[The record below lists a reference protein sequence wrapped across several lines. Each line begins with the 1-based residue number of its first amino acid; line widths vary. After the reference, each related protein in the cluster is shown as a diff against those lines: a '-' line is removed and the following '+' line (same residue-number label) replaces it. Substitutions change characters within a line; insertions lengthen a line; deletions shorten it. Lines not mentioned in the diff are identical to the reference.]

1 MPNYKKSFNFRNG
14 VQVDDDNFIVNPNGL
29 VGIGTSIPREF
40 LDVRGTAKVVGV
52 ATIKTTFI
60 EEGAI
65 VSGVATIGQV
75 EVGIT
80 SILPSGIITATS
92 TSGIVTYYGDGVNL
106 LNLPTSQWIDVNPGL
121 GFSSIYAAGYVGIA
135 TELPYNALQIGGTAD
150 DMDSPGVGINSTGDI
165 KATGIITTRQLSF
178 EGPEARITGVTSII
192 DSTALPLLTV
202 SQLQSGV
209 DALKVDGSIDANGR
223 IVGSATSNV
232 IPFLYS
238 TYDDLPSPVT
248 YHGAFAHV
256 HASGK
261 ALYAHAGAWFELVNK
276 EADGRIG
283 TGTEGFNLG
292 SGNVVILNASEIKSG
307 FSTIGVSTVTD
318 IFHVGTGGTILANNG
333 QFIGLGTVLPT
344 SDIQIRKPSGVAKI
358 EIVSEGDSS
367 VLSIGQSVGVGASS
381 AAMKFGVADKTLDI
395 VNNDTGDF
403 NLVLHGGPAGLSTG
417 NFNFV
422 NGQSNGDMMTLTY
435 QGDLGL
441 GVVSPQH
448 KLHVVGTS
456 TITGNAFIGGN
467 FKIGGSVDAGT
478 FNLPNVIASKINNA
492 GINTF
497 GKVYVN
503 SSIGAGT
510 SVGVGTAD
518 PQVSFDAQA
527 KTGLIGRLGI
537 NTSNE
542 YVSNAVSGALVV
554 GGQASFGGVGVGTT
568 SIAYLY
574 ESNTSESFACYEAA
588 GFFNTQVRIYNS
600 GLLCDENSLIG
611 VGTHVP
617 LAAVD
622 FSLAGSGPGPG
633 LTSSRAMRTPHSTT
647 AQRVGVITQTG
658 SIIYNTD
665 AGEHQAYCDDEWVGF
680 ANQTGIVT
688 AANGF
693 TSGTGTPVQ
702 ISVVGST
709 LTFTVAGIGSTSLT
723 LS

>member
-29 VGIGTSIPREF
+29 VGIGTSVPTEF

-52 ATIKTTFI
+52 ATIKNTFI

-80 SILPSGIITATS
+80 SILPSGIVTATS
-92 TSGIVTYYGDGVNL
+92 PSGVVTYFGDGGRL
-106 LNLPTSQWIDVNPGL
+106 INLPTSQWIDVNPGL
-121 GFSSIYAAGYVGIA
+121 GFSSIYSAGYVGIA

-150 DMDSPGVGINSTGDI
+150 DEDSPGVGINSTGDI
-165 KATGIITTRQLSF
+165 KATDIITTRQLSF
-178 EGPEARITGVTSII
+178 EGPNSGIVGVTSII
-192 DSTALPLLTV
+192 DSTALPLLRV

-209 DALKVDGSIDANGR
+209 DALQVDGDISANGR
-223 IVGSATSNV
+223 IVGTAVSNV
-232 IPFLYS
+232 IPFLYANYS
-238 TYDDLPSPVT
+238 DLPSPVT

-261 ALYAHAGAWFELVNK
+261 AYYAHAGAWFELVNK
-276 EADGRIG
+276 EADARIG

-292 SGNVVILNASEIKSG
+292 SGNVVVLNASEIKSG

-318 IFHVGTGGTILANNG
+318 VFHVGTGGTILANNG
-333 QFIGLGTVLPT
+333 QFIGIGTVLPT
-344 SDIQIRKPSGVAKI
+344 SDLQIRKPSGVAKI
-358 EIVSEGDSS
+358 EVVSDGDNAVIS
-367 VLSIGQSVGVGASS
+367 VGQSVGVGASS
-381 AAMKFGVADKTLDI
+381 AAMKFGVAEKTLDI

-403 NLVLHGGPAGLSTG
+403 NLVIHGGPAGVSTG

-422 NGQSNGDMMTLTY
+422 NGQSNGDLMTLTY
-435 QGDLGL
+435 QGNLGL
-441 GVVSPQH
+441 GVAIPEH

-456 TITGNAFIGGN
+456 TVTGNSFVGGN
-467 FKIGGSVDAGT
+467 FKIGGSIDAGT
-478 FNLPNVIASKINNA
+478 FNLPNVIPSKINNA
-492 GINTF
+492 GVNTF

-510 SVGVGTAD
+510 SIGIGTAE
-518 PQVSFDAQA
+518 PQVSFDATA

-542 YVSNAVSGALVV
+542 YTSNPVSGALVV
-554 GGQASFGGVGVGTT
+554 GGQANFGAVGVGTT
-568 SIAYLY
+568 SIAYLFN
-574 ESNTSESFACYEAA
+574 EQFTPIFSCFKPAA
-588 GFFNTQVRIYNS
+588 FYNSQVRVFNA
-600 GLLCDENSLIG
+600 GLLCDENSLLG
-611 VGTHVP
+611 VGTHEP

-622 FSLAGSGPGPG
+622 FAKAGSGGG
-633 LTSSRAMRTPHSTT
+633 IGVSSSRAMRTPHSTN

>member
-29 VGIGTSIPREF
+29 VGIGTSVPTEF
-40 LDVRGTAKVVGV
+40 LDVRGTAKVVGI
-52 ATIKTTFI
+52 ATIKNAFI
-60 EEGAI
+60 QEGAI
-65 VSGVATIGQV
+65 VSGVATIGQI
-75 EVGIT
+75 EVGIA
-80 SILPSGIITATS
+80 SILSSGIITATS
-92 TSGIVTYYGDGVNL
+92 TSGVVTYFGDGGRLV
-106 LNLPTSQWIDVNPGL
+106 NLPTSQWIDVNPGL
-121 GFSSIYAAGYVGIA
+121 GFSSIYSAGYVGIA

-150 DMDSPGVGINSTGDI
+150 DLNSPGVGINSTGDI

-192 DSTALPLLTV
+192 DSTSLPLLTV

-223 IVGSATSNV
+223 IVGAATSNV

-238 TYDDLPSPVT
+238 TYGDLPSATT

-256 HASGK
+256 HESGK
-261 ALYAHAGAWFELVNK
+261 AVYAHDGNWVELVNK
-276 EADGRIG
+276 ETTGTVG
-283 TGTEGFNLG
+283 TGTEAFSLG
-292 SGNVVILNASEIKSG
+292 SGSAIILNASEIKSG

-318 IFHVGTGGTILANNG
+318 ILHVGTGGTILANNG
-333 QFIGLGTVLPT
+333 QFIGIGTVIPT
-344 SDIQIRKPSGVAKI
+344 SDLQIRKPSGVAKI
-358 EIVSEGDSS
+358 EVVSDKDSAVIS
-367 VLSIGQSVGVGASS
+367 VGQSVGVGASS
-381 AAMKFGVADKTLDI
+381 AAFKFGVADKTLDI
-395 VNNDTGDF
+395 VNNDTGNF

-422 NGQSNGDMMTLTY
+422 DGQSNGDLMTLTY
-435 QGDLGL
+435 EGDLGI
-441 GVVSPQH
+441 GVAIPEH

-456 TITGNAFIGGN
+456 TVTGNSSIGGN
-467 FKIGGSVDAGT
+467 LTVAGSLNAGT
-478 FNLPNVIASKINNA
+478 WNLPNVIPSKINNA
-492 GINTF
+492 GVNTF
-497 GKVYVN
+497 GKIYAN

-510 SVGVGTAD
+510 SVGIGTDD
-518 PQVSFDAQA
+518 PIVDLDAQS

-542 YVSNAVSGALVV
+542 YTSNSVSGALVV
-554 GGQASFGGVGVGTT
+554 GGQANFGAVGVGTT

-574 ESNTSESFACYEAA
+574 ESNTSESLACYEPA
-588 GFFNTQVRIYNS
+588 GFFNTQIRVYNS
-600 GLLCDENSLIG
+600 GLVCDESSLVG
-611 VGTHVP
+611 VGTHDP

-622 FSLAGSGPGPG
+622 FSKAGSGPGV
-633 LTSSRAMRTPHSTT
+633 TSSRAMRTPHATN
-647 AQRVGVITQTG
+647 AQRTGVTTQSG
-658 SIIYNTD
+658 SVIYNTD

-702 ISVVGST
+702 ISVEGT
-709 LTFTVAGIGSTSLT
+709 KLIFTVAGIGSANLT

>member
-1 MPNYKKSFNFRNG
+1 M
-14 VQVDDDNFIVNPNGL
+14 
-29 VGIGTSIPREF
+29 
-40 LDVRGTAKVVGV
+40 
-52 ATIKTTFI
+52 
-60 EEGAI
+60 
-65 VSGVATIGQV
+65 
-75 EVGIT
+75 
-80 SILPSGIITATS
+80 
-92 TSGIVTYYGDGVNL
+92 
-106 LNLPTSQWIDVNPGL
+106 
-121 GFSSIYAAGYVGIA
+121 
-135 TELPYNALQIGGTAD
+135 
-150 DMDSPGVGINSTGDI
+150 
-165 KATGIITTRQLSF
+165 
-178 EGPEARITGVTSII
+178 
-192 DSTALPLLTV
+192 
-202 SQLQSGV
+202 
-209 DALKVDGSIDANGR
+209 
-223 IVGSATSNV
+223 
-232 IPFLYS
+232 
-238 TYDDLPSPVT
+238 
-248 YHGAFAHV
+248 
-256 HASGK
+256 
-261 ALYAHAGAWFELVNK
+261 
-276 EADGRIG
+276 
-283 TGTEGFNLG
+283 
-292 SGNVVILNASEIKSG
+292 
-307 FSTIGVSTVTD
+307 
-318 IFHVGTGGTILANNG
+318 
-333 QFIGLGTVLPT
+333 
-344 SDIQIRKPSGVAKI
+344 
-358 EIVSEGDSS
+358 
-367 VLSIGQSVGVGASS
+367 
-381 AAMKFGVADKTLDI
+381 
-395 VNNDTGDF
+395 
-403 NLVLHGGPAGLSTG
+403 
-417 NFNFV
+417 
-422 NGQSNGDMMTLTY
+422 
-435 QGDLGL
+435 
-441 GVVSPQH
+441 
-448 KLHVVGTS
+448 VGTS

-574 ESNTSESFACYEAA
+574 ESNTSESFACYAAA
-588 GFFNTQVRIYNS
+588 GVFNTQVRLYNS

>member
-29 VGIGTSIPREF
+29 VGIGTSVPSEF
-40 LDVRGTAKVVGV
+40 LDVRGTTKVVGV
-52 ATIKTTFI
+52 ATIKNTFI

-80 SILPSGIITATS
+80 SILSSGIITATS
-92 TSGIVTYYGDGVNL
+92 TSGVVTYYGDGVNL

-121 GFSSIYAAGYVGIA
+121 GFSSIYSAGYVGIA

-150 DMDSPGVGINSTGDI
+150 DEYSPGVGINSTGDI

-223 IVGSATSNV
+223 IVGAATSNV
-232 IPFLYS
+232 IPFLYQ
-238 TYDDLPSPVT
+238 TYDELPSPST

-261 ALYAHAGAWFELVNK
+261 ALYAHAGNWFELVNK
-276 EADGRIG
+276 EADARIG

-292 SGNVVILNASEIKSG
+292 SGNVIILNASEIKSG

-318 IFHVGTGGTILANNG
+318 ILHVGTGGTILANNG
-333 QFIGLGTVLPT
+333 KFIGIGTVLPT
-344 SDIQIRKPSGVAKI
+344 SDLQIRKPTGVAKI
-358 EIVSEGDSS
+358 EVVSDKDNAVIS
-367 VLSIGQSVGVGASS
+367 VGQSVGVGASS
-381 AAMKFGVADKTLDI
+381 AAIKFGVADKTLDI
-395 VNNDTGDF
+395 VNNDTGNF

-422 NGQSNGDMMTLTY
+422 DGQSNGDLMTLTY
-435 QGDLGL
+435 KGDLGI
-441 GVVSPQH
+441 GVAIPQH

-467 FKIGGSVDAGT
+467 FKIGGSIDAGT
-478 FNLPNVIASKINNA
+478 FNLPNVIPSKINNA
-492 GINTF
+492 GVNTF

-510 SVGVGTAD
+510 SIGIGTAD
-518 PQVSFDAQA
+518 PQIDLDAEG
-527 KTGLIGRLGI
+527 KTGI
-537 NTSNE
+537 
-542 YVSNAVSGALVV
+542 
-554 GGQASFGGVGVGTT
+554 
-568 SIAYLY
+568 
-574 ESNTSESFACYEAA
+574 
-588 GFFNTQVRIYNS
+588 
-600 GLLCDENSLIG
+600 LLSLI
-611 VGTHVP
+611 H
-617 LAAVD
+617 
-622 FSLAGSGPGPG
+622 
-633 LTSSRAMRTPHSTT
+633 
-647 AQRVGVITQTG
+647 I
-658 SIIYNTD
+658 
-665 AGEHQAYCDDEWVGF
+665 
-680 ANQTGIVT
+680 
-688 AANGF
+688 
-693 TSGTGTPVQ
+693 
-702 ISVVGST
+702 
-709 LTFTVAGIGSTSLT
+709 
-723 LS
+723 

>member
-29 VGIGTSIPREF
+29 VGIGTSVPREF

-92 TSGIVTYYGDGVNL
+92 TSGVVTYYGDGVNL
-106 LNLPTSQWIDVNPGL
+106 LDLPTSQWIDVNPGL
-121 GFSSIYAAGYVGIA
+121 GFSSIYSAGYVGIA

-150 DMDSPGVGINSTGDI
+150 DEYSPGVGINSTGDI

-202 SQLQSGV
+202 TQLQSGV

-223 IVGSATSNV
+223 IVGTAVSNV
-232 IPFLYS
+232 IPFKYD
-238 TYDDLPSPVT
+238 TYGDLPSPIT

-256 HASGK
+256 HESGK
-261 ALYAHAGAWFELVNK
+261 AIYAHAGNWFELVNK
-276 EADGRIG
+276 EADARIG

-292 SGNVVILNASEIKSG
+292 SGNIVILNASEIKSG

-318 IFHVGTGGTILANNG
+318 ILHVGTGGTILANNG

-367 VLSIGQSVGVGASS
+367 ILSIGQSVGVGASS

-403 NLVLHGGPAGLSTG
+403 KLVLHGGPAGLSTG

-518 PQVSFDAQA
+518 PQVSFDARA

-568 SIAYLY
+568 SVAYLY
-574 ESNTSESFACYEAA
+574 ENNTGESLACYQAA
-588 GFFNTQVRIYNS
+588 GFFSTQVRVYNS
-600 GLLCDENSLIG
+600 GLLCDENSLLG

-617 LAAVD
+617 LSAVD
-622 FSLAGSGPGPG
+622 FSKAGSGPGPG
-633 LTSSRAMRTPHSTT
+633 LSSSRAMRTPHSTT

>member
-29 VGIGTSIPREF
+29 VGIGTSVPTEF
-40 LDVRGTAKVVGV
+40 LDVRGTAKVVGI
-52 ATIKTTFI
+52 ATIKNTFI

-65 VSGVATIGQV
+65 VSGVATIGQI

-80 SILPSGIITATS
+80 SILPSGIVTATS
-92 TSGIVTYYGDGVNL
+92 TSGVITYFGDGANL

-121 GFSSIYAAGYVGIA
+121 GFSSIYSAGYVGIA

-150 DMDSPGVGINSTGDI
+150 DEYSPGVGINSTGDI

-202 SQLQSGV
+202 TQLQSGV

-223 IVGSATSNV
+223 IVGAAVSNV
-232 IPFLYS
+232 IPFLYA
-238 TYDDLPSPVT
+238 TYGDLPSPVT

-256 HASGK
+256 HESGK
-261 ALYAHAGAWFELVNK
+261 ALYAHAGNWFELVNK
-276 EADGRIG
+276 EADARIG

-318 IFHVGTGGTILANNG
+318 VLHVGTGGTILANNG
-333 QFIGLGTVLPT
+333 KFIGIGTVIPT
-344 SDIQIRKPSGVAKI
+344 SDLQIRKPSGVAKI

-441 GVVSPQH
+441 GVVNPNH
-448 KLHVVGTS
+448 KLHVVGSS
-456 TITGNAFIGGN
+456 TVTGNAFVGGN
-467 FKIGGSVDAGT
+467 FSIGGSIDAGT

-497 GKVYVN
+497 GKIYVN

-510 SVGVGTAD
+510 SVGIGTDD
-518 PQVSFDAQA
+518 PIVDLDAQA

-542 YVSNAVSGALVV
+542 YTSNAVSGALVV
-554 GGQASFGGVGVGTT
+554 GGQANFGAVGVGTT

-574 ESNTSESFACYEAA
+574 EQNTNETFACYEAA
-588 GFFNTQVRIYNS
+588 GFFNTQVRVYNS
-600 GLLCDENSLIG
+600 GVICDENSLLG

-622 FSLAGSGPGPG
+622 FSKAGSGPGPG
-633 LTSSRAMRTPHSTT
+633 LSSARAMRTPQATT
-647 AQRVGVITQTG
+647 AQRAGVTTQTG

>member
-29 VGIGTSIPREF
+29 VGIGTSVPTEF
-40 LDVRGTAKVVGV
+40 LDVRGTTKVVGI
-52 ATIKTTFI
+52 ATIKNTFI

-65 VSGVATIGQV
+65 VSGVATIGQI

-80 SILPSGIITATS
+80 SILPSGIVTATS
-92 TSGIVTYYGDGVNL
+92 TSGVVTYFGDGANL

-121 GFSSIYAAGYVGIA
+121 GFSSIYSAGYVGIA

-150 DMDSPGVGINSTGDI
+150 DQYSPGVGINSTGDI

-192 DSTALPLLTV
+192 DSTTLPLLTV
-202 SQLQSGV
+202 TQLQSGV

-223 IVGSATSNV
+223 IVGAAVSNV
-232 IPFLYS
+232 IPFLYA
-238 TYDDLPSPVT
+238 TYGDLPSPVT

-256 HASGK
+256 HESGK
-261 ALYAHAGAWFELVNK
+261 ALYAHAGNWFELVNK
-276 EADGRIG
+276 EADARIG

-292 SGNVVILNASEIKSG
+292 SGNVVVLNASEVKSG

-318 IFHVGTGGTILANNG
+318 VLHVGTGGTILANNG
-333 QFIGLGTVLPT
+333 KFIGIGTVIPT
-344 SDIQIRKPSGVAKI
+344 SDLQIRKSSGVAKI

-441 GVVSPQH
+441 GVVNPNH
-448 KLHVVGTS
+448 KLHVVGSS
-456 TITGNAFIGGN
+456 TVTGNAFVGGN
-467 FKIGGSVDAGT
+467 FTIGGSIDAGT
-478 FNLPNVIASKINNA
+478 FNLPNVISSKINNA

-497 GKVYVN
+497 GKIYVN
-503 SSIGAGT
+503 SSVGAGT

-542 YVSNAVSGALVV
+542 YTSNSVSGALVV
-554 GGQASFGGVGVGTT
+554 GGQANFGAVGVGTT

-574 ESNTSESFACYEAA
+574 EQNTNESFACYEAA
-588 GFFNTQVRIYNS
+588 GFFNTQVRVYNS
-600 GLLCDENSLIG
+600 GLICDENSLLG
-611 VGTHVP
+611 VGTHIP

-622 FSLAGSGPGPG
+622 FSKAGSGPGPG
-633 LTSSRAMRTPHSTT
+633 LSSARAMRTPQATT
-647 AQRVGVITQTG
+647 AQRTGVTTQTG

-688 AANGF
+688 ATNGF

>member
-29 VGIGTSIPREF
+29 VGIGTSVPTEF
-40 LDVRGTAKVVGV
+40 LDVRGTAKVVGI
-52 ATIKTTFI
+52 ATIKNTFI

-80 SILPSGIITATS
+80 SILSSGIVTATS
-92 TSGIVTYYGDGVNL
+92 TSGVVTYFGDGANL

-121 GFSSIYAAGYVGIA
+121 GFSSIYSAGYVGIA

-150 DMDSPGVGINSTGDI
+150 DEYSPGVGINSTGDI

-202 SQLQSGV
+202 TQLQSGV

-223 IVGSATSNV
+223 IVGTAVSNV
-232 IPFLYS
+232 IPFLYA
-238 TYDDLPSPVT
+238 TYGDLPSPVT

-256 HASGK
+256 HESGK
-261 ALYAHAGAWFELVNK
+261 ALYAHAGNWFELVNK
-276 EADGRIG
+276 EADARIG

-292 SGNVVILNASEIKSG
+292 SGNVVVLNASEVKSG

-318 IFHVGTGGTILANNG
+318 VLHVGTGGTIFANNG
-333 QFIGLGTVLPT
+333 KFIGIGTVIPT
-344 SDIQIRKPSGVAKI
+344 SDLQIRKPSGVAKI
-358 EIVSEGDSS
+358 EVISDGDSS
-367 VLSIGQSVGVGASS
+367 VISVGQSVGVGASS

-441 GVVSPQH
+441 GVVNPNH
-448 KLHVVGTS
+448 KLHVVGSS
-456 TITGNAFIGGN
+456 TVTGNAFVGGN
-467 FKIGGSVDAGT
+467 FSIGGSIDAGT

-497 GKVYVN
+497 GKIYVN

-510 SVGVGTAD
+510 SVGIGTDD
-518 PQVSFDAQA
+518 PIVDLDAQA

-542 YVSNAVSGALVV
+542 YTSNAVSGALVV
-554 GGQASFGGVGVGTT
+554 GGQANFGAVGVGTT

-574 ESNTSESFACYEAA
+574 EQNTNESFACYEAA
-588 GFFNTQVRIYNS
+588 GFFNTQVRVYNS
-600 GLLCDENSLIG
+600 GLICDENSLLG

-622 FSLAGSGPGPG
+622 FSKAGSGPGPG
-633 LTSSRAMRTPHSTT
+633 LSSARAMRTPQATT
-647 AQRVGVITQTG
+647 AQRAGVTTQTG

>member
-29 VGIGTSIPREF
+29 VGIGTSVPTEF
-40 LDVRGTAKVVGV
+40 LDVRGTAKVVGI
-52 ATIKTTFI
+52 ATIKNTFI

-65 VSGVATIGQV
+65 VSGVATIGQI

-80 SILPSGIITATS
+80 SILPSGIVTATS
-92 TSGIVTYYGDGVNL
+92 TSGVITYFGDGANL

-121 GFSSIYAAGYVGIA
+121 GFSSIYSAGYVGIA

-150 DMDSPGVGINSTGDI
+150 DQYSPGVGINSTGDI

-202 SQLQSGV
+202 TQLQSGV

-223 IVGSATSNV
+223 IVGAATSNV
-232 IPFLYS
+232 IPFLYA
-238 TYDDLPSPVT
+238 TYGDLPSPVT

-256 HASGK
+256 HESGK
-261 ALYAHAGAWFELVNK
+261 ALYAHAGNWFELVNK
-276 EADGRIG
+276 EADARIG

-292 SGNVVILNASEIKSG
+292 SGNLVILNASEIKSG

-318 IFHVGTGGTILANNG
+318 VLHVGTGGTILANNG
-333 QFIGLGTVLPT
+333 KFIGIGTVIPT
-344 SDIQIRKPSGVAKI
+344 SDLQIRKPSGVAKI
-358 EIVSEGDSS
+358 EVVSDGDSS
-367 VLSIGQSVGVGASS
+367 VISVGQSVGVGASS

-441 GVVSPQH
+441 GVVNPNH
-448 KLHVVGTS
+448 KLHVVGSS
-456 TITGNAFIGGN
+456 TVTGNAFVGGN
-467 FKIGGSVDAGT
+467 FNIAGSIDAGT
-478 FNLPNVIASKINNA
+478 FNLPNVISSKINNA

-497 GKVYVN
+497 GKIYVN

-510 SVGVGTAD
+510 SVGIGTDD
-518 PQVSFDAQA
+518 PIVDLDAQA

-542 YVSNAVSGALVV
+542 YTSNSVSGALVV
-554 GGQASFGGVGVGTT
+554 GGQANFGAVGVGTT

-574 ESNTSESFACYEAA
+574 EQNTNESFACYEAA
-588 GFFNTQVRIYNS
+588 GFFNTQVRVYNS
-600 GLLCDENSLIG
+600 GLICDENSLLG

-622 FSLAGSGPGPG
+622 FSKAGSGPGPG
-633 LTSSRAMRTPHSTT
+633 LSSARAMRTPQATT
-647 AQRVGVITQTG
+647 AQRTGVTTQTG

-688 AANGF
+688 ATNGF

>member
-29 VGIGTSIPREF
+29 VGIGTSVPREF

-121 GFSSIYAAGYVGIA
+121 GFSSIYSAGYVGIA

-192 DSTALPLLTV
+192 DSTTLPLLTV
-202 SQLQSGV
+202 TQLQSGV

-223 IVGSATSNV
+223 IVGTAVSNV
-232 IPFLYS
+232 IPFLYA

-261 ALYAHAGAWFELVNK
+261 ALYAHAGNWFELVNK
-276 EADGRIG
+276 EADARIG

-292 SGNVVILNASEIKSG
+292 SGNVVVLNASEIKSG

-318 IFHVGTGGTILANNG
+318 VFHVGTGGTILANNG
-333 QFIGLGTVLPT
+333 QFIGIGTVLPT
-344 SDIQIRKPSGVAKI
+344 SDLQIRKPSGVAKI
-358 EIVSEGDSS
+358 EVVSDGDNAVIS
-367 VLSIGQSVGVGASS
+367 VGQSVGVGASS

-518 PQVSFDAQA
+518 PQVSFDARA

>member
-29 VGIGTSIPREF
+29 VGIGTSVPREF
-40 LDVRGTAKVVGV
+40 LDVRGTTKIVGI
-52 ATIKTTFI
+52 ATIKNTFV
-60 EEGAI
+60 EEGAVI
-65 VSGVATIGQV
+65 SGVATIGQV

-80 SILPSGIITATS
+80 SILPSGIVTATS
-92 TSGIVTYYGDGVNL
+92 TSGVVTYFGDGANL

-121 GFSSIYAAGYVGIA
+121 GFSSIYSAGYVGIA

-150 DMDSPGVGINSTGDI
+150 DQYSPGVGINSTGDI

-192 DSTALPLLTV
+192 DSTTLPLLTV
-202 SQLQSGV
+202 TQLQSGV

-223 IVGSATSNV
+223 IVGAAVSNV
-232 IPFLYS
+232 IPFLYA
-238 TYDDLPSPVT
+238 TYGDLPSPVT

-256 HASGK
+256 HESGK
-261 ALYAHAGAWFELVNK
+261 ALYAHAGNWFELVNK
-276 EADGRIG
+276 EADARIG

-292 SGNVVILNASEIKSG
+292 SGNVVVLNASEVKSG

-318 IFHVGTGGTILANNG
+318 VLHVGTGGTILANNG
-333 QFIGLGTVLPT
+333 KFIGIGTVIPT
-344 SDIQIRKPSGVAKI
+344 SDLQIRKPSGVAKI
-358 EIVSEGDSS
+358 EVVSDGDSS
-367 VLSIGQSVGVGASS
+367 VISVGQSVGVGASS

-441 GVVSPQH
+441 GVVNPNH
-448 KLHVVGTS
+448 KLHVVGSS
-456 TITGNAFIGGN
+456 TVTGNAFVGGN
-467 FKIGGSVDAGT
+467 FTIGGSIDAGT
-478 FNLPNVIASKINNA
+478 FNLPNVISSKINNA

-497 GKVYVN
+497 GKIYVN
-503 SSIGAGT
+503 SSVGAGT

-542 YVSNAVSGALVV
+542 YTSNSVSGALVV
-554 GGQASFGGVGVGTT
+554 GGQANFGAVGVGTT

-574 ESNTSESFACYEAA
+574 EQNTGETFACYQAA
-588 GFFNTQVRIYNS
+588 GFFNTQVRVYNS
-600 GLLCDENSLIG
+600 GLICDENSLLG
-611 VGTHVP
+611 VGTHIP

-622 FSLAGSGPGPG
+622 FSKAGSGPVSG
-633 LTSSRAMRTPHSTT
+633 LSQARAMRTPQATN
-647 AQRVGVITQTG
+647 AQRVGVTTQTG

-688 AANGF
+688 ATNGF